1 MIDLKDVSLKYKNQ
15 EIIKDLNLHIKEG
28 ERLVIFGASGSGK
41 TSILRLIA
49 GFVVPTSGEIRID
62 NKTVS
67 HNKKVLIPPHLR
79 EISMVFQDLALWVH
93 MNVKENISFGLK
105 IKKVKKNEIDKRVKE
120 MLALVGLNGFEEKQI
135 EELSGGEQQRV
146 ALARALILSPK
157 IVLMDEPLSSLN
169 QELNIRLRDEIVSLQ
184 EKFGFTL
191 VYVTHN
197 EDEAKAIASRVFYMR

>member
-1 MIDLKDVSLKYKNQ
+1 LIELKDVSLKYKNQ

-41 TSILRLIA
+41 TTLLRLIA
-49 GFVVPTSGEIRID
+49 GFEAPTNGEIRID

-67 HNKKVLIPPHLR
+67 HNGKVLIPPHLR

-184 EKFGFTL
+184 EKFWFTL

-197 EDEAKAIASRVFYMR
+197 EDEAKAIASKVFYMR